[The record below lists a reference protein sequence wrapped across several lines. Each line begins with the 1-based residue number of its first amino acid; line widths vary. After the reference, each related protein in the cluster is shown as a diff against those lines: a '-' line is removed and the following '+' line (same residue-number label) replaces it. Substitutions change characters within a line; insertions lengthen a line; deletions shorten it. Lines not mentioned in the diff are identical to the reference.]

1 MLLNVISSL
10 PIQFFLYK
18 GTLTLD
24 AHSKL
29 LKKIKSAAPAMN
41 YKLLVHG
48 DSPLDVIRDC
58 VDDNN
63 VHLLAKIASKI
74 PQVREIV

>member
-1 MLLNVISSL
+1 
-10 PIQFFLYK
+10 
-18 GTLTLD
+18 
-24 AHSKL
+24 
-29 LKKIKSAAPAMN
+29 MN